1 LIRSSEAFKQK
12 LPGLKQLFRSQ
23 ASEQRRRV
31 YQVNRR
37 IMAFENEYFKRQ
49 IEGSRNVT
57 QQQNRNISL
66 AGFELR

>member
-1 LIRSSEAFKQK
+1 LIRSSESFKQK
-12 LPGLKQLFRSQ
+12 LPGLNQLFRSQ
-23 ASEQRRRV
+23 TSEQRCRV

-37 IMAFENEYFKRQ
+37 IMAFENQYFQRQ